1 MTTCTIAADTEG
13 RWKIDGC
20 DPEQARAFLT
30 RHQPW
35 RMEIDFGG
43 VLNSK
48 NYSKFEPFNGFPL
61 RKLNKILAAIDAKGG
76 LPPQPRAL
84 DIGFNNGYNA
94 LYLAQQRGARV
105 TGIDVNVRHRVIA
118 TELAQ
123 MTGLAPEFLL
133 QSAEEFERPATY
145 DLVLHLGTLYHLPN
159 PVLSMERAIKSL
171 KKGGWLA
178 LETIRYLADP
188 LCARWIYGFN
198 GDISNYWSLGETV
211 LTELFT
217 RHGMAAPDLLFSAK
231 VPVLAQISSD
241 RAIYIAQKL

>member
-1 MTTCTIAADTEG
+1 MTTCSIAADAEG

-20 DPEQARAFLT
+20 DPAQAQAFLT

-43 VLNSK
+43 DLNSK
-48 NYSKFEPFNGFPL
+48 NYQKYEPFNGFPL
-61 RKLNKILAAIDAKGG
+61 RKLNKILAAIDTQGG
-76 LPPQPRAL
+76 LPANPRAL
-84 DIGFNNGYNA
+84 DIGFNNGYNS
-94 LYLAQQRGARV
+94 LYLAQALGAHV
-105 TGIDVNVRHRVIA
+105 TGIDVAAKHKVVA
-118 TELAQ
+118 TEVAQ

-133 QSAEEFERPATY
+133 QSAEEFERPDTY

-159 PVLSMERAIKSL
+159 PVLSMERAIRSL

-198 GDISNYWSLGETV
+198 GDTSNYWSLGETV

-217 RHGMAAPDLLFSAK
+217 THGMAAPELLFSAK
-231 VPVLAQISSD
+231 VPVLAQIESD
-241 RAIYIAQKL
+241 RAIYIARKL